1 MTLDQLRMLVCIDE
15 AGGVL
20 AAAEILHRTQ
30 PTVSVAIRKL
40 EEELGVALLA
50 RDQYRARLTP
60 VGEKICVQ
68 ARKVLAETQNLM
80 QIACYLARGYEPRL
94 AISIEESC
102 PVPLVLQVLKN
113 LERKYPQT
121 KFELIGERL
130 WGALERLE
138 QGEVEIAMTPWFE
151 ENVVYETF
159 VLSRVRM
166 IPVAAPDFLPD
177 SLRGRPLRLAELKGR
192 VQVVVRDSSR
202 QPRQKSLGVLPDER
216 HWLVNDH
223 LTKKEILLAGMGW
236 GRLQQHMVQNDLTAG
251 RLVELN
257 IEDFGDRGSIEIR
270 VARRR
275 NMALGPV
282 ANDLWEALKLLDVRL
297 EEQTGD
303 AES

>member
-1 MTLDQLRMLVCIDE
+1 MTLDQLRMLISIADT
-15 AGGVL
+15 GGVL
-20 AAAEILHRTQ
+20 AAAEALHRTQ

-40 EEELGVALLA
+40 EAELGVGLLA

-68 ARKVLAETQNLM
+68 ARKVLSESENLM
-80 QIACYLARGYEPRL
+80 QLAAYLGNGCEPHL

-113 LERKYPQT
+113 LELKYPQT
-121 KFELIGERL
+121 KFELLGERL

-138 QGEVEIAMTPWFE
+138 EGEVDIAITPWFE
-151 ENVVYETF
+151 ENVVFETF
-159 VLSRVRM
+159 LLNRVRM
-166 IPVAAPDFLPD
+166 IPVAAADFLSAD
-177 SLRGRPLRLAELKGR
+177 LRGRPLRLAELKGR

-202 QPRQKSLGVLPDER
+202 VPREKNLGVLPDER

-236 GRLQQHMVQNDLTAG
+236 GRLQQHMVQDDLDAG
-251 RLVELN
+251 RLVELK
-257 IEDFGDRGSIEIR
+257 IEDFGDRGTIEIR

-275 NMALGPV
+275 DMALGPV
-282 ANDLWEALKLLDVRL
+282 ATDLWTALKLREIKDD
-297 EEQTGD
+297 EG
-303 AES
+303 

>member
-1 MTLDQLRMLVCIDE
+1 MLVAIDE
-15 AGGVL
+15 AGGIL
-20 AAAEILHRTQ
+20 AAAEVLHRTQ

-40 EEELGVALLA
+40 EDELGVALLA

-68 ARKVLAETQNLM
+68 ARKVLTESQNLTQM
-80 QIACYLARGYEPRL
+80 AFYLARGYEPHL
-94 AISIEESC
+94 TISIEESC
-102 PVPLVLQVLKN
+102 PVPLVLDVLKN
-113 LERKYPQT
+113 LELKYPQT
-121 KFELIGERL
+121 KFELVGERL

-138 QGEVEIAMTPWFE
+138 QGEADLAITPWFE
-151 ENVVYETF
+151 ENVVFETF
-159 VLSRVRM
+159 LLSRVHM
-166 IPVAAPDFLPD
+166 IPVAAPDFLSA

-202 QPRQKSLGVLPDER
+202 MPRQKSLGVLPDER

-236 GRLQQHMVQNDLTAG
+236 GRLQQHMVQSDLAAG
-251 RLVELN
+251 RLVELK
-257 IEDFGDRGSIEIR
+257 IEDFGDRGMIEIR

-275 NMALGPV
+275 DVALGPV
-282 ANDLWEALKLLDVRL
+282 ATDLWAALKLLEVRL
-297 EEQTGD
+297 EEQTGN

>member
-1 MTLDQLRMLVCIDE
+1 MLVAIDE
-15 AGGVL
+15 AGGIL
-20 AAAEILHRTQ
+20 AAAEVLHRTQ

-40 EEELGVALLA
+40 EDELGVALLA

-68 ARKVLAETQNLM
+68 ARKVLTESQNLTQM
-80 QIACYLARGYEPRL
+80 AFYLARGYEPHL
-94 AISIEESC
+94 TISIEESC
-102 PVPLVLQVLKN
+102 PVPLVLDVLKN
-113 LERKYPQT
+113 LELKYPQT
-121 KFELIGERL
+121 KFELVGERL

-138 QGEVEIAMTPWFE
+138 QGEADVAITPWFE
-151 ENVVYETF
+151 ENVVFETF
-159 VLSRVRM
+159 LLSRVHM
-166 IPVAAPDFLPD
+166 IPVAAPDFLSA

-202 QPRQKSLGVLPDER
+202 MPRQKSLGVLPDER

-236 GRLQQHMVQNDLTAG
+236 GRLQQHMVQSDLAAG
-251 RLVELN
+251 RLVELK
-257 IEDFGDRGSIEIR
+257 IEDFGDRGMIEIR

-275 NMALGPV
+275 DVALGPV
-282 ANDLWEALKLLDVRL
+282 ATDLWAALKLLEVRL
-297 EEQTGD
+297 EEQTGN